1 MDTSFDSK
9 KPASGIVSINFTG
22 RYVDPLLL
30 FYLYYPTVYVYT
42 RVELLLEKLL
52 FSVYGVL
59 FCVCP
64 VPRRARE
71 LQKGEQKKRE
81 RGGKVGEMK
90 KTLNHTILERSSRLE
105 VINGGLRRKVV
116 SLFLSH
122 PILLFY

>member
-71 LQKGEQKKRE
+71 LQKTG
-81 RGGKVGEMK
+81 
-90 KTLNHTILERSSRLE
+90 
-105 VINGGLRRKVV
+105 
-116 SLFLSH
+116 
-122 PILLFY
+122 